1 MSDLHHQQ
9 IDLLKLDIEGSEYRV
24 LDEIL
29 ESQIEFHDRFYD
41 DGSKKQKRQL
51 EI

>member
-29 ESQIEFHDRFYD
+29 ESQIPIHQIVVEFHDRF
-41 DGSKKQKRQL
+41 
-51 EI
+51 